1 MDREPRVFLN
11 KYQLKQSVTIKPAMQ
26 EMLKG
31 ILNTKELNG
40 LLTTQERVH
49 FMNANK
55 GLTKSNKDRINKVPN
70 QQTLNI
76 TVKTNKQQMNN
87 ENQSEL
93 PTKIDGNSKA
103 FSIT

>member
-1 MDREPRVFLN
+1 M
-11 KYQLKQSVTIKPAMQ
+11 TIKPAMQ

-31 ILNTKELNG
+31 ILNTKKLNG

-49 FMNANK
+49 FMSANK
-55 GLTKSNKDRINKVPN
+55 GLTKSKRDRINKVPN

-87 ENQSEL
+87 ENQPEL
-93 PTKIDGNSKA
+93 PTKINGNSKI

>member
-1 MDREPRVFLN
+1 
-11 KYQLKQSVTIKPAMQ
+11 MQ

-31 ILNTKELNG
+31 ILNTKELTG

-49 FMNANK
+49 FMNANR
-55 GLTKSNKDRINKVPN
+55 GLSKSNRDRINKVPN

-76 TVKTNKQQMNN
+76 TVKTNKQQTNN
-87 ENQSEL
+87 ENQPEL
-93 PTKIDGNSKA
+93 PTKIDGNSKT

>member
-1 MDREPRVFLN
+1 M
-11 KYQLKQSVTIKPAMQ
+11 QSVTIKPAMQ

-49 FMNANK
+49 FMNTNK
-55 GLTKSNKDRINKVPN
+55 RLTKSNSDRITKVPN

-76 TVKTNKQQMNN
+76 TVKTNKQQMDN
-87 ENQSEL
+87 ENQPDCQQKSMAIAN
-93 PTKIDGNSKA
+93 PSQ
-103 FSIT
+103 

>member
-1 MDREPRVFLN
+1 MIENQEYFKK

-31 ILNTKELNG
+31 ILNTKKLNS

-55 GLTKSNKDRINKVPN
+55 GLTKSKRDRINKVPN

-76 TVKTNKQQMNN
+76 TVKTNNK
-87 ENQSEL
+87 
-93 PTKIDGNSKA
+93 
-103 FSIT
+103 

>member
-1 MDREPRVFLN
+1 M
-11 KYQLKQSVTIKPAMQ
+11 TIKPAMQ

-49 FMNANK
+49 FMNTNN
-55 GLTKSNKDRINKVPN
+55 GLTKSKRDRINKAPN

-87 ENQSEL
+87 ENQPEL
-93 PTKIDGNSKA
+93 PTKTDGNSKT
-103 FSIT
+103 FSITGIHHLKTELTDCV